1 MAKKSTSIKEL
12 EAFAKTNKE
21 KKAHVVFIKINDYFN
36 FFSSTTVYN
45 KKI

>member
-1 MAKKSTSIKEL
+1 MAIKSSSIKEL
-12 EAFAKTNKE
+12 EEFARTNKE
-21 KKAHVVFIKINDYFN
+21 KKAHVVFLKINDYFN